1 MLNTICDKKS
11 RLIKKSC
18 KKYMIECRDVTNR
31 MLPLWKK
38 GPEPDVNALNQ
49 ASVGSSKSTAEKTS
63 LICPSVQPTAPP
75 PYDEKT
81 ELIAAA
87 AAARHQRVYPDLTAE
102 SQKSEEGT
110 EMTPKSEEDD
120 WFNLDQRQEREY
132 TEREREL
139 QEHKKQTKQLMTEC
153 EEIMKDPLTERT
165 EAELQEAVSIIDN
178 HVQRHTRVANGLTV
192 PKAITNTRN
201 LIRNYLKQKKEEK
214 TQEGPHKNTRY
225 KEKQGSQFNDVSTS
239 LPFMIIGDMCC
250 IQPPKISELAATIKE
265 LPDPLQNPTA
275 FVSAL
280 QRSTRYHHLGGPDYR
295 YILCQRIPGVTESQL
310 IEEVE
315 ELDPKND
322 QAANT
327 TSFLWIN
334 DDKITAFFQNLK
346 RFLLTMSRDK
356 IDLNAVTMCKQKPD
370 ESILVFMK
378 RFTHCWTNEAC
389 MPEGGNDQI
398 FITTFLN
405 NIHPECSQ
413 LLKLTATDNLYDM
426 KIKNFITLVKT
437 KAGADLF
444 PNSTKAKTVKML
456 LNFDVEGSEESEKM
470 MYAGAPSPQQAQ
482 QGDFRRRDRSGDV
495 CFYCGKIGHWR
506 TECKS
511 AAGRSQPQNT
521 GPAPA
526 TRRKQSSYRQ
536 GNWQRR
542 QESHQNN
549 GPFALRQQ
557 PYNPHFNPH
566 PYDNER
572 LDRQ

>member
-1 MLNTICDKKS
+1 
-11 RLIKKSC
+11 
-18 KKYMIECRDVTNR
+18 

-327 TSFLWIN
+327 TSFL
-334 DDKITAFFQNLK
+334 
-346 RFLLTMSRDK
+346 DK

-444 PNSTKAKTVKML
+444 PNSTKAKSVKML

-470 MYAGAPSPQQAQ
+470 MYAGAP
-482 QGDFRRRDRSGDV
+482 GDV
-495 CFYCGKIGHWR
+495 CFYCGIIGHWR
-506 TECKS
+506 RECKS
-511 AAGRSQPQNT
+511 AAHRDGLYKNLE
-521 GPAPA
+521 GLI
-526 TRRKQSSYRQ
+526 
-536 GNWQRR
+536 
-542 QESHQNN
+542 
-549 GPFALRQQ
+549 AL
-557 PYNPHFNPH
+557 PS
-566 PYDNER
+566 
-572 LDRQ
+572 